1 MGNELL
7 SQPGGHLALDKKK
20 TVPIIPAIISR
31 TLKSTARAASASVKS
46 YTPSF
51 PSSRNAPAPTQ
62 RDPGAVLLHRQ
73 HQNIKQDKQAQRQC
87 HFVSSADSMGF
98 ASSSI
103 IR

>member
-1 MGNELL
+1 MDNELFGQ
-7 SQPGGHLALDKKK
+7 SGGHLALDKKK
-20 TVPIIPAIISR
+20 DRTHHSR
-31 TLKSTARAASASVKS
+31 HHQQDIEVYGPGGVRQREIVHAQLPQQQERPGAA
-46 YTPSF
+46 
-51 PSSRNAPAPTQ
+51 Q

-73 HQNIKQDKQAQRQC
+73 HQDIKQDKQAQRQC